1 MPRQK
6 SRKKQQPRIRART
19 DRLDAARVSRGAPAR
34 AKAPGS
40 ALALTRTPGSAL
52 VRKLSRLERIIARCD
67 GALVAFSGGVDS
79 TFLLSVAKDVLGAK
93 LLAVTVS
100 FPAVPQSEVEGA
112 KGLARKLKVKHIIV
126 RANEVAAMQHFRSNP
141 PDRCY
146 HCKKAIFSKLAAIAK
161 KRGIPCILEASNKD
175 DMRDYRPGH
184 KAVRELGVRSPL
196 VEAGLSKADIRA
208 LSRER
213 GLVTW
218 DKPSAAC
225 LASRIP
231 YGETITREKLAR
243 IEEGEAFLNSIGFR
257 ACRLRHHGSLARIE
271 VPEREIA
278 RLLRRAVRHK
288 IVEKLKA
295 FGFRYITFDLEGY
308 RSGSMNEALP
318 RKQRR
323 GAR

>member
-1 MPRQK
+1 M
-6 SRKKQQPRIRART
+6 
-19 DRLDAARVSRGAPAR
+19 
-34 AKAPGS
+34 
-40 ALALTRTPGSAL
+40 
-52 VRKLSRLERIIARCD
+52 
-67 GALVAFSGGVDS
+67 
-79 TFLLSVAKDVLGAK
+79 
-93 LLAVTVS
+93 
-100 FPAVPQSEVEGA
+100 PQSEVQGA

-126 RANEVAAMQHFRSNP
+126 RANEVAAMEHFRGNP

-146 HCKKAIFSKLAAIAK
+146 HCKKAIFSKLAAIAGA
-161 KRGIPCILEASNKD
+161 RGIPCILEASNKD

-196 VEAGLSKADIRA
+196 VDAGLSKADIRA
-208 LSRER
+208 LSKAR

-231 YGETITREKLAR
+231 YGETITRAKLAR
-243 IEEGEAFLNSIGFR
+243 IEGGEAFLVSLGFS

-271 VPEREIA
+271 VPEPEVA
-278 RLLRRAVRHK
+278 RLLRAALRHK
-288 IVEKLKA
+288 IVERLKA
-295 FGFRYITFDLEGY
+295 LGFRYVTFDLEGY

-318 RKQRR
+318 EKRRR